1 MSNSFFPLLGSFMM
15 LVLGCSTTQSDD
27 AGKSGGG
34 GAAGGASGT
43 AGSGANAGSG
53 GESGSAGAAGTGGSG
68 ATGGTSGGGGVAG
81 SSGSSGSAGT
91 AGAADPCAGGTAD
104 PSPAATYVS
113 EHGFV
118 ELDTS
123 IDNPIVA
130 FSTSLVV
137 PSQPPASGTLF
148 LWPGLQ
154 PLPGGTNYQPI
165 DNGVLQPV
173 LTWGPTCA
181 PNSPSS
187 PYADWWVSAQYVNT
201 VGQATGFTGCQG
213 GEGMTVPVGDT
224 LLMTFT
230 LNGTVWNQT
239 VTSQT
244 TGASV
249 SYDIDLQG
257 QSQHRAEFL
266 IEGYSSTP
274 NGSVQFGPS
283 VITFSNPSA
292 PSCHVLSQGSGDV
305 VAVPVSSPDGR
316 SCCIASVTLN
326 P

>member
-1 MSNSFFPLLGSFMM
+1 
-15 LVLGCSTTQSDD
+15 
-27 AGKSGGG
+27 
-34 GAAGGASGT
+34 
-43 AGSGANAGSG
+43 
-53 GESGSAGAAGTGGSG
+53 
-68 ATGGTSGGGGVAG
+68 
-81 SSGSSGSAGT
+81 
-91 AGAADPCAGGTAD
+91 
-104 PSPAATYVS
+104 
-113 EHGFV
+113 
-118 ELDTS
+118 
-123 IDNPIVA
+123 
-130 FSTSLVV
+130 
-137 PSQPPASGTLF
+137 
-148 LWPGLQ
+148 
-154 PLPGGTNYQPI
+154 
-165 DNGVLQPV
+165 
-173 LTWGPTCA
+173 
-181 PNSPSS
+181 
-187 PYADWWVSAQYVNT
+187 
-201 VGQATGFTGCQG
+201 
-213 GEGMTVPVGDT
+213 MTVPVGDT